1 MKISSDLLKS
11 LKELSFEAANAI
23 MKVYSQEFIS
33 EEKKDGS
40 PITQADLASNKIIIE
55 GLKLLT
61 PTIPVVSEETFN
73 AADTYASQYWL
84 IDPLDGTKGFV
95 NKDGNFAINIA
106 LVKMGEPIFGLV
118 QSPVLEKVWTSCDE
132 KPNLT
137 FTLRDKLRIVMSKN
151 HQKEE
156 DLSFLN
162 HLEKKNIPFDL
173 VQKGSS
179 LKFTA
184 LCDDDADLY
193 PRFGPTSEWD
203 IAAPHAVLNQYGGLT
218 FSLEN
223 QKSLT
228 YAKENILN
236 PPFVAFK
243 NELIYKEFGPI
254 VEEFAKKL
262 L

>member
-1 MKISSDLLKS
+1 MNISPDLLES
-11 LKELSFEAANAI
+11 LKKLSFEAADAI
-23 MKVYSQEFIS
+23 MKVYSQRFVS

-40 PITQADLASNKIIIE
+40 PITQADLASNAIIIE
-55 GLKLLT
+55 GLKVLT
-61 PTIPVVSEETFN
+61 PSIPVVSEETFN
-73 AADTYASQYWL
+73 AEDTYASQYWL

-106 LVKMGEPIFGLV
+106 LIKMGQPVFGLV
-118 QSPVLEKVWTSCDE
+118 QSPTLKKIWTSCDE
-132 KPNLT
+132 KSNSTIRLQ
-137 FTLRDKLRIVMSKN
+137 DKLRIVMSKN

-156 DLSFLN
+156 DLCFLN
-162 HLEKKNIPFDL
+162 YLEKKNISFNL

-179 LKFTA
+179 LKFAA

-203 IAAPHAVLNQYGGLT
+203 IAAPHAVLNQYGGFTL
-218 FSLEN
+218 SLKN
-223 QKSLT
+223 KKSLT

-236 PPFVAFK
+236 PPFIAFK
-243 NELIYKEFGPI
+243 NELIFKEFGPI

>member
-1 MKISSDLLKS
+1 
-11 LKELSFEAANAI
+11 
-23 MKVYSQEFIS
+23 
-33 EEKKDGS
+33 
-40 PITQADLASNKIIIE
+40 
-55 GLKLLT
+55 
-61 PTIPVVSEETFN
+61 
-73 AADTYASQYWL
+73 
-84 IDPLDGTKGFV
+84 
-95 NKDGNFAINIA
+95 
-106 LVKMGEPIFGLV
+106 MGEPIFGLV

-137 FTLRDKLRIVMSKN
+137 FTLQDKLRIVMSKN

-218 FSLEN
+218 LSLEN

-254 VEEFAKKL
+254 VEDFAKKL